1 MSTFT
6 RPHTMV
12 RWEVYRQN
20 TSMKYLRSLLPTPLH
35 CPPSLSPPS
44 RRDHITILQGKS
56 PLVLELG
63 GQGGPVIAELCPSC
77 VLNSKW
83 EMWRCEVVLALHA
96 HTLLLPLGRGLV
108 SRTSPRNQ
116 AGIEQ
121 TLRGSVSVSV
131 SVLAWPLSV
140 SVSLIR
146 HCRN

>member
-1 MSTFT
+1 M
-6 RPHTMV
+6 
-12 RWEVYRQN
+12 
-20 TSMKYLRSLLPTPLH
+20 
-35 CPPSLSPPS
+35 
-44 RRDHITILQGKS
+44 
-56 PLVLELG
+56 
-63 GQGGPVIAELCPSC
+63 
-77 VLNSKW
+77 
-83 EMWRCEVVLALHA
+83 VLALHA